1 MCVGVLGAVTVAGSG
16 VKNEGWGWGS
26 STASAAKCWG
36 ILVDQAPIIPRLVNA
51 NPNHA
56 APSTRHL
63 GGSGATISP
72 IIILQVCARLMPKLL
87 KVKGIG
93 RRGFNRSAHAVD
105 AQRYGIAQD
114 EIDSLP
120 RRLLAAPPTQ
130 RAESHDDD
138 RRSERRASV
147 TTK

>member
-1 MCVGVLGAVTVAGSG
+1 MLRSVGAFSLTKRPLFRAWSTQTPIMRRPPRVTSGEVA
-16 VKNEGWGWGS
+16 
-26 STASAAKCWG
+26 
-36 ILVDQAPIIPRLVNA
+36 PRFPQLL
-51 NPNHA
+51 
-56 APSTRHL
+56 SKY
-63 GGSGATISP
+63 
-72 IIILQVCARLMPKLL
+72 ARLIPKLL